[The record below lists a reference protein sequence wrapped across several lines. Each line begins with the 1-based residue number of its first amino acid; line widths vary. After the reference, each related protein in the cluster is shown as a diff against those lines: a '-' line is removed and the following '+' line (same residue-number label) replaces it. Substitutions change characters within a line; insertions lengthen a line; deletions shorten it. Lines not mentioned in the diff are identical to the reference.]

1 MTKYIKY
8 SIFLLFLII
17 HSNINATKIKILA
30 KVNNQII
37 TNIDLE
43 YRLNLALEISKI
55 PNEAK
60 FRKEIRQQML
70 NLLID
75 ENLKL
80 QAAEKLGILVSSSEV
95 YTEINRL
102 EQRLKLPKNSLIKNF
117 KEKNIPEITIYNQI
131 RGQLLWNKIISYRIA
146 NNISISN
153 PLNVF
158 IDE

>member
-1 MTKYIKY
+1 MIKYIKY
-8 SIFLLFLII
+8 SIFLLFLVMYTN
-17 HSNINATKIKILA
+17 SNATKIKILA

-55 PNEAK
+55 PNEVK

-102 EQRLKLPKNSLIKNF
+102 EQSLKLDKNSLITSK
-117 KEKNIPEITIYNQI
+117 
-131 RGQLLWNKIISYRIA
+131 
-146 NNISISN
+146 
-153 PLNVF
+153 
-158 IDE
+158 